1 MLSRGG
7 RAAAQRTPDSWGVL
21 WNFLKDPKLF
31 LPGVVEKVN
40 SCWSRSLQ
48 KGRCPRVAL
57 WPLQWLQQAWSW
69 VIHVAGD
76 SFLTQ
81 PPHFLRVFC
90 ESCPRVGL
98 FYSVTDHRWVI
109 HVPLR
114 HCNQHRSSPSGTW
127 THSFLWAVLLC
138 LWWIG
143 GGVSLCLGKL
153 PAGGNTAITPFNELL
168 LPSVYQQNYTVNHFS
183 LHFPA
188 EEPQVQRDKHIQGQ
202 MPQGHIAT
210 ELRTHTQYAKFLSL
224 IRYSIPCIHKYV
236 CT

>member
-7 RAAAQRTPDSWGVL
+7 RAAAQGTPDSWGML

-40 SCWSRSLQ
+40 HCWSRSLQ
-48 KGRCPRVAL
+48 EGRCPRVAL
-57 WPLQWLQQAWSW
+57 WPLQWLRQALSW

-98 FYSVTDHRWVI
+98 FYSVTDRRWVI
-109 HVPLR
+109 HVPLC

-127 THSFLWAVLLC
+127 THSFLWSVLLC

-143 GGVSLCLGKL
+143 GGVSLCLLWK
-153 PAGGNTAITPFNELL
+153 TACWRKYSN
-168 LPSVYQQNYTVNHFS
+168 NNHRLTS
-183 LHFPA
+183 SCC
-188 EEPQVQRDKHIQGQ
+188 Q
-202 MPQGHIAT
+202 
-210 ELRTHTQYAKFLSL
+210 
-224 IRYSIPCIHKYV
+224 V
-236 CT
+236 CTNKTTQWTILFSIFQLRNLKDREINIFKARCLKGT